1 MPDVD
6 DYIFCLTRL
15 SFTTDPARNGAMS
28 MMFRKYQFG
37 AILLSLV
44 PVATALSASAQE
56 DPKSIVADQI
66 REQGYACSSPKSAK
80 HDEQASKPD
89 EEVWILE
96 CENATYRVRLIP
108 DMGAR
113 VEKLD

>member
-1 MPDVD
+1 
-6 DYIFCLTRL
+6 
-15 SFTTDPARNGAMS
+15 MS

-66 REQGYACSSPKSAK
+66 REQGYAC
-80 HDEQASKPD
+80 
-89 EEVWILE
+89 
-96 CENATYRVRLIP
+96 
-108 DMGAR
+108 
-113 VEKLD
+113 